1 MHALATTGAVA
12 APLPTTTATAVIEL
26 LRETLAAMDETPA
39 FLKSRITRAYA
50 LLTAQQPHANDDQ
63 ERRAARGGLAP
74 WQVRRVKAYIEE
86 HLDGP
91 LNVVD
96 LAPMARL
103 GPHYFS
109 RAFKRTLGETP
120 HAYVSRR
127 RIEQALHLMLS
138 TNSPLAQIA
147 LACGFAD
154 QAHFTRRFHGA
165 MGVTPHAWRRRHGD
179 LSPSA
184 HA

>member
-1 MHALATTGAVA
+1 MITKKTALPFSSTSA
-12 APLPTTTATAVIEL
+12 TATA
-26 LRETLAAMDETPA
+26 TAKTAPA
-39 FLKSRITRAYA
+39 PS
-50 LLTAQQPHANDDQ
+50 
-63 ERRAARGGLAP
+63 
-74 WQVRRVKAYIEE
+74 
-86 HLDGP
+86 
-91 LNVVD
+91 VVD

-138 TNSPLAQIA
+138 TDSPLAQIA

-154 QAHFTRRFHGA
+154 QSHFTNRFRRL
-165 MGVTPHAWRRRHGD
+165 MGVTPTVWRRGNR
-179 LSPSA
+179 A
-184 HA
+184 